1 MIFKV
6 EWQLEQACH
15 HGNNEQDM
23 SDFYPEHGGSLD
35 NVERATVDSKI
46 LRIDE
51 PSLC

>member
-1 MIFKV
+1 MMYKDAGQI
-6 EWQLEQACH
+6 EQACH
-15 HGNNEQDM
+15 PGNNEQDM